1 MEHYTV
7 YSMIQPNGIIK
18 VKAIL
23 NKTVPHNLNPTDF
36 FLVGSTD
43 LKTIG
48 TFNIEGSASHYL
60 DDSFE
65 IQTMRKKITLTADF
79 VTYVDIPDGASR
91 EQTVAKAK
99 AEINIRD
106 TKRQKGQNPILF
118 KEGTVKIT
126 RVSSMQPREDLFG
139 NIDTLT
145 PPADL

>member
-1 MEHYTV
+1 
-7 YSMIQPNGIIK
+7 
-18 VKAIL
+18 
-23 NKTVPHNLNPTDF
+23 
-36 FLVGSTD
+36 
-43 LKTIG
+43 
-48 TFNIEGSASHYL
+48 
-60 DDSFE
+60 
-65 IQTMRKKITLTADF
+65 MRKKITLTADF

-99 AEINIRD
+99 AEIKIRD